1 MNIWNIIVESNTFN
15 FIIMVAIFAII
26 AKKMNITVLIN
37 NIKQSIIDKINRA
50 DSNKAE
56 AQERFSNAKKLT
68 KNIDKDIKNNIDN
81 AMKKADAI
89 EAQIIAEAESKVNYL
104 KKNAESVIKSEEK
117 LIENNII
124 NNTIKISSELAKEKI
139 IAALNSNPELH
150 NKYIEESIKAIR

>member
-56 AQERFSNAKKLT
+56 AQERFSNAKKLA
-68 KNIDKDIKNNIDN
+68 KNIDKDVKNNIDN